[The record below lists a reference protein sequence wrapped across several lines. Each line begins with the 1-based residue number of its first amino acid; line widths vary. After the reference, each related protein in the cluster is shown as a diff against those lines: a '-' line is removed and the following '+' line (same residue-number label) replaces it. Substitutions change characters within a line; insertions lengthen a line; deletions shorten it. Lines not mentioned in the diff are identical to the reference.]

1 MFKGEKASKT
11 NDYEWLQKCSE
22 SVGRM
27 LAHRLRERVQG
38 TQ

>member
-11 NDYEWLQKCSE
+11 NDYEWLQNCTE
-22 SVGRM
+22 RVIRM
-27 LAHRLRERVQG
+27 LAHCLRERVQG